1 MVCLLA
7 VAQDAPDTSLL
18 RTHPMHNVTQTDV
31 AVFGTLA
38 ALLAGG
44 PLSEVFGQLGLMM
57 ALMGALGGATR
68 AIAIKVPWS
77 EVIRPTLLGA
87 LLAFGLGVI
96 APPVIERVAGIVP
109 APDTPA
115 IPMLAASSF
124 LIGFMQI
131 RVISLLEKGKPR
143 E

>member
-1 MVCLLA
+1 MVCLHTS
-7 VAQDAPDTSLL
+7 AQDAPDPTPI
-18 RTHPMHNVTQTDV
+18 RAFAMQDVTQTDV
-31 AVFGTLA
+31 AVFGTLV
-38 ALLAGG
+38 ALLTSG
-44 PLSEVFGQLGLMM
+44 PLAEVFGQLGLLM

-68 AIAIKVPWS
+68 AIAIKVPWV

-96 APPVIERVAGIVP
+96 APPILERVAGIV
-109 APDTPA
+109 ATPDTPA
-115 IPMLAASSF
+115 IQMLAASSY

-131 RVISLLEKGKPR
+131 RVIALLEKGKPR